1 LLSIGL
7 TGGIGSGKSTVAA
20 MFVALGATLVDTDAI
35 SKTLTAAGGAAMAS
49 LQREFGSAIV
59 AADGS
64 LNRQLVRDLVFA
76 DASARL
82 RLEAIL
88 HPLIGDEAQRQ
99 AALATSAIVYDVPLL
114 AESTRWRQRCERI
127 VVVDCDEATQL
138 ERVLRRPGWTQA
150 TAQAV
155 IAQQARRETRRAI
168 ADAVIHND
176 GIDLTTLNDAVTLLW
191 RAWTVDASGY
201 RPPQG
206 L

>member
-7 TGGIGSGKSTVAA
+7 TGGIGSGKSTVAT
-20 MFVALGATLVDTDAI
+20 MLVTLGATLVDTDAI
-35 SKTLTAAGGAAMAS
+35 SKSLTAAGGAAMAS
-49 LQREFGSAIV
+49 LEREFGWETV

-64 LNRQLVRDLVFA
+64 LNRDRMRELAFSDPG
-76 DASARL
+76 ARQ
-82 RLEAIL
+82 RLETIL
-88 HPLIGDEAQRQ
+88 HPLIGAEANRQ

-114 AESTRWRQRCERI
+114 AESKHWRQRCDRI
-127 VVVDCDEATQL
+127 IVVDCDAATQL

-150 TAQAV
+150 TAEAV

-176 GIDLTTLNDAVTLLW
+176 GIDLATLNDAVTQLW

>member
-1 LLSIGL
+1 LLTIGL

-35 SKTLTAAGGAAMAS
+35 SKSLTATGGAAMAA
-49 LQREFGSAIV
+49 LQREFGESII

-64 LNRQLVRDLVFA
+64 LNRDRMRELAFSDPG
-76 DASARL
+76 ARQ

-88 HPLIGDEAQRQ
+88 HPLIGEEAQRQ
-99 AALATSAIVYDVPLL
+99 AALANSAIVYDVPLL
-114 AESTRWRQRCERI
+114 AESTHWRQRCNRI
-127 VVVDCDEATQL
+127 VVVDCEAATQL

-176 GIDLTTLNDAVTLLW
+176 GIVLTTLNDAVTQLW
-191 RAWTVDASGY
+191 RAWTADASGY

>member
-20 MFVALGATLVDTDAI
+20 MFVTLGATLVDTDAI
-35 SKTLTAAGGAAMAS
+35 SKSLTAAGGAAMAS
-49 LQREFGSAIV
+49 LQREFGDSIIAV
-59 AADGS
+59 DGS
-64 LNRQLVRDLVFA
+64 LNRDRMRELAFSDPG
-76 DASARL
+76 ARQ

-114 AESTRWRQRCERI
+114 AESKRWRKRCDRI

-138 ERVLRRPGWTQA
+138 ERVLRRPGWTPT

-155 IAQQARRETRRAI
+155 IAQQARRETRRTI

-176 GIDLTTLNDAVTLLW
+176 GIELAALNSAVAQLW
-191 RAWTVDASGY
+191 RAWTADASGY